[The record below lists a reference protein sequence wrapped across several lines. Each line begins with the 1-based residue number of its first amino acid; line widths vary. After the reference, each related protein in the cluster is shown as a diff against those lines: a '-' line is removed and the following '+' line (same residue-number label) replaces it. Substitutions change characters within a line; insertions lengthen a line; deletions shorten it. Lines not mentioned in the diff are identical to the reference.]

1 MKTIA
6 KLMAL
11 CLLLGS
17 LGFAQNTGG
26 DKKDDKT
33 ATSDTDKGKTKKHK
47 KDKKKKGD
55 ADDKK
60 PAADDK
66 GDKK

>member
-17 LGFAQNTGG
+17 LGFAQATGG
-26 DKKDDKT
+26 DTKKDDTKK
-33 ATSDTDKGKTKKHK
+33 SDSADKGKGKTKTK
-47 KDKKKKGD
+47 KDKKKKGATDDTKKD
-55 ADDKK
+55 AGK
-60 PAADDK
+60 
-66 GDKK
+66 